1 MNEEKIELILPSNLD
16 SIEQA
21 AALAA
26 DFAAK
31 VGVVEDDLFGI
42 DLSVRETVANAIKH
56 GNKEDETK
64 RVRVTFER
72 TAQDLIITVQ
82 DEGAGF
88 DFDHLPDPT
97 NAENLMKTSGRGI
110 FIIKNFLDSADW
122 AKAQNG
128 GTIVKLTK
136 KI

>member
-26 DFAAK
+26 SFAAK

-64 RVRVTFER
+64 KVRVTFEKVE
-72 TAQDLIITVQ
+72 QNLIITVQ
-82 DEGAGF
+82 DEGTGF

-97 NAENLMKTSGRGI
+97 NAENLMKNSGRGI

-122 AKAQNG
+122 AKAQDG

>member
-1 MNEEKIELILPSNLD
+1 MNEEKTELILPSNLD

-31 VGVVEDDLFGI
+31 VGVAEDDLFGI

-64 RVRVTFER
+64 QVRVTFER
-72 TAQDLIITVQ
+72 TEQNLIITVQ